1 MRQIMRLP
9 SLFISHGSPMMAL
22 EPSAARDYLS
32 TLGADLLRPSAILVV
47 SAHHDADW
55 TGGRASIT
63 ASPAPPTVHDFSN
76 FPQALFD
83 MRYPASGDPE
93 LALHVQSL
101 LAAHGLDIDADPER
115 GLDHGAW
122 VPLSLIYPDADIP
135 VVQLSIHSSAPPEWH
150 YALGQALA
158 PLREDGVLI
167 IGSGSMTHN
176 LRAIFGA
183 NLGIDAPAPHWVSE
197 FTEWAAQKVA
207 EDAVDDLLHIVERAP
222 YGHENH
228 PTMDHI
234 LPLHVAMGAGS
245 MGGALHGKR
254 LHHSTTYGML
264 AMDVYAFGMTD

>member
-1 MRQIMRLP
+1 LAMRVK
-9 SLFISHGSPMMAL
+9 A
-22 EPSAARDYLS
+22 
-32 TLGADLLRPSAILVV
+32 
-47 SAHHDADW
+47 
-55 TGGRASIT
+55 
-63 ASPAPPTVHDFSN
+63 
-76 FPQALFD
+76 
-83 MRYPASGDPE
+83 
-93 LALHVQSL
+93 L
-101 LAAHGLDIDADPER
+101 LANHGLDIDADPKR

-176 LRAIFGA
+176 LRAVFGA
-183 NLGIDAPAPHWVSE
+183 ALPIDAPAPPWVSE
-197 FTEWAAQKVA
+197 FTDWAAQKVA
-207 EDAVDDLLHIVERAP
+207 EDAVDDLLHIVDRAP

-245 MGGALHGKR
+245 MGGALSGKR

-264 AMDVYAFGMTD
+264 AMDVYAFGVTD